1 MTESKPVDAAKEF
14 SGLGRAILIA
24 MIISMRAR
32 IAELEGGII
41 LKGWWCL
48 YCDTFNSGE
57 KEDLAECRHCGKEKK
72 VRASA
77 VQLLKN
83 NTGNE

>member
-1 MTESKPVDAAKEF
+1 MTESKPVDAAREF
-14 SGLGRAILIA
+14 TGLGRNILIA

-32 IAELEGGII
+32 IKELEAGIV

-57 KEDLAECRHCGKEKK
+57 KEELKECRHCGKDKK
-72 VRASA
+72 ARPSP
-77 VQLLKN
+77 

>member
-1 MTESKPVDAAKEF
+1 MTESKPVDAAREF
-14 SGLGRAILIA
+14 TGLGRNILIA

-32 IAELEGGII
+32 IAQLEEGIV
-41 LKGWWCL
+41 LKGWWCFH
-48 YCDTFNSGE
+48 CDAFNSGE
-57 KEDLAECRHCGKEKK
+57 KEDLGECRHCGREKK